1 MGFNTRQMLLC
12 GIAVSAASVVSVS
25 TYAGSPPSGEIEHS
39 TAVNFSSASFERP
52 RDVAALYRRIAFAA
66 DQVCGPRALT
76 GFHYTSPGYLSCY
89 AHAVAQAI
97 ARVDQ
102 PQLTAYYQEQL
113 TQNSRN
119 LALDLK

>member
-1 MGFNTRQMLLC
+1 MAFTMQRLLLC
-12 GIAVSAASVVSVS
+12 SVSAAAVSVAAAPI
-25 TYAGSPPSGEIEHS
+25 YAGSPQTGELRHS
-39 TAVNFSSASFERP
+39 TAVHFSSSSFERP
-52 RDVAALYRRIAFAA
+52 RDVAKLYSRIAYAA

-76 GFHYTSPGYLSCY
+76 GFHYTSPGYSSCY

-97 ARVDQ
+97 ARVDE

-113 TQNSRN
+113 TRDSRN